1 MGHGSPL
8 PPWSSVR
15 EAPATPTRAGDTRS
29 RHDRGARV
37 AQRAWMNVAP
47 RVLTTARSTL
57 AAKPTEADLPR
68 VAGAAALFAAVPSA
82 LVTLAQQGGVR
93 AYVPVLALIVL
104 VTLGVFAWGVPAALD
119 LDEQGP
125 SVVALG
131 LAGLA
136 LLTVP
141 LFWTGLPALLG
152 AGAIALGR
160 MCDDEPESQ
169 RLAQAATRVGA
180 ASIVLY
186 LLLVV
191 VDVLG

>member
-1 MGHGSPL
+1 M
-8 PPWSSVR
+8 
-15 EAPATPTRAGDTRS
+15 
-29 RHDRGARV
+29 
-37 AQRAWMNVAP
+37 
-47 RVLTTARSTL
+47 LTTAL
-57 AAKPTEADLPR
+57 ASLDRKPTEADLPR

-82 LVTLAQQGGVR
+82 LVTLAQEDGVR

-104 VTLGVFAWGVPAALD
+104 VTLGVFAWGVPSALD
-119 LDEQGP
+119 LEEQGP
-125 SVVALG
+125 SVVAIG

-152 AGAIALGR
+152 AGAIVLGR
-160 MCDDEPESQ
+160 MRDGEPEGR
-169 RLAQAATRVGA
+169 RLAQAATRLGA

-186 LLLVV
+186 LLLVA

>member
-1 MGHGSPL
+1 
-8 PPWSSVR
+8 
-15 EAPATPTRAGDTRS
+15 
-29 RHDRGARV
+29 
-37 AQRAWMNVAP
+37 MNVAP

-160 MCDDEPESQ
+160 MCADEPEGR
-169 RLAQAATRVGA
+169 RLAQAATRLGA